1 MQIRAKEYANDRRF
15 FAVGI
20 VQPRFAHGGACFCM
34 AQWAYSN
41 HPADASYS
49 SSLSRCTLPE
59 PVFLF
64 FTHSSGC
71 AARLTYISVARRRRW
86 GGDGTVSAPS
96 LGKQKMLL
104 SVGYPRVYVVILML
118 EQRHRRPPHLP
129 PSPAILVASQ
139 LAETDGLAQLR
150 LLSSRGTQ
158 NRDTLSVRSP
168 SPHFVLRLCLPTKR

>member
-1 MQIRAKEYANDRRF
+1 MIVAF
-15 FAVGI
+15 FPVEI
-20 VQPRFAHGGACFCM
+20 VQPRFTHGGACFCM

-71 AARLTYISVARRRRW
+71 RSPNLHFYCI
-86 GGDGTVSAPS
+86 GGEETAPS
-96 LGKQKMLL
+96 VRPRRERKKKKCY

-118 EQRHRRPPHLP
+118 EQNYRRPPS
-129 PSPAILVASQ
+129 PSPSPVILLACQ

-150 LLSSRGTQ
+150 FCQAAELKTVTG
-158 NRDTLSVRSP
+158 
-168 SPHFVLRLCLPTKR
+168 